1 MTPLAPHLTAFLKD
15 HLQRERGASR
25 HTIASYADSFALLLR
40 FAAARLKRGP
50 SDLWVE
56 DLDVALVRA
65 FLDHLES
72 NRGNG
77 SRSRNARFSAIR
89 TFFRYIE
96 YRLPA
101 CLEQAMSIRALPIK
115 RTDTRLIDYLTRDE
129 MKALLDAPDPRSVS
143 GLRDRAMLHLA
154 YAGGLRVSELLSLRL
169 DDFPDR
175 SLATVR
181 ILGKGR
187 RERVLPLWR
196 ETQAALRAWLAVRPT
211 GRGPELFFNRDGEAM
226 TRDGF
231 AHRLAGHVAAAT
243 RKTPSLA
250 AKRITPHVLRHS
262 CAMHTL
268 AATGDVRKVALW
280 LGHASIQST
289 EHYLRADPTEKLA
302 VLAVHGPPA
311 IKAGRFRPP
320 SDKLMAVLAAARN
333 PSVPSHWPESGAHP
347 SRRVP
352 PGRGRGLRDGHEDLP
367 VESAEGL
374 GSCQAEA
381 SQ

>member
-1 MTPLAPHLTAFLKD
+1 MTPLAPHLTAFLRD
-15 HLQRERGASR
+15 HLPRERGASP
-25 HTIASYADSFALLLR
+25 HTIASYADTFALLLR
-40 FAAARLKRGP
+40 FAAHRLKRGP
-50 SDLWVE
+50 SDLRIE
-56 DLDVALVRA
+56 DLNVALVRA

-72 NRGNG
+72 DRGNG
-77 SRSRNARFSAIR
+77 ARSRNARFSAIR
-89 TFFRYIE
+89 SFFRYIE
-96 YRLPA
+96 YRAPA

-129 MKALLDAPDPRSVS
+129 MKALLEAPDSRTAG

-169 DDFPDR
+169 EDFPDR

-181 ILGKGR
+181 VIGKGR

-211 GRGPELFFNRDGEAM
+211 SRGPELFLNRDGEPM

-231 AHRLAGHVAAAT
+231 AHRLAGHVEAAA
-243 RKTPSLA
+243 RNAPSLM

-268 AATGDVRKVALW
+268 AATGDIRKVALW

-289 EHYLRADPTEKLA
+289 EHYLRADPSEKLA
-302 VLAVHGPPA
+302 VLAAHGPPA
-311 IKAGRFRPP
+311 VKAGRFRPP
-320 SDKLMAVLAAARN
+320 SDRLMAILAVARDPRAAR
-333 PSVPSHWPESGAHP
+333 
-347 SRRVP
+347 
-352 PGRGRGLRDGHEDLP
+352 
-367 VESAEGL
+367 
-374 GSCQAEA
+374 C
-381 SQ
+381 